1 MLRAINHAGITVADL
16 DRSIGF
22 YRDLLGLSLL
32 DVFERTSE
40 DIAAVVGYPGAR
52 LRIAMLRVPGD
63 DVRLELLQYLE
74 PLGAPTRPETHDS
87 GTGHVCF
94 TVDDIHALH
103 RRLAQAGFPAR
114 SEGPVVLTHGPHR
127 GVVALYVRDPDGY
140 TVELFQPTP
149 TH

>member
-16 DRSIGF
+16 ERSIVF

-32 DVFERTSE
+32 DVFERTTE
-40 DIAAVVGYPGAR
+40 DIGAVVGYPGAR

-74 PLGAPTRPETHDS
+74 PPGVPTHPETRDP

-94 TVDDIHALH
+94 AVDDIHALH
-103 RRLAQAGFPAR
+103 GRLAQAGFPAR
-114 SEGPVVLTHGPHR
+114 SARPVELTHGPHR
-127 GVVALYVRDPDGY
+127 GVIALYLRDPDGY
-140 TVELFQPTP
+140 TVELFQPVT